1 MFHLTP
7 QEKSV
12 AVGLC
17 VIIFLGTLVN
27 IGLQKNLRVF
37 DWLHTAQ
44 KKSLATAININHA
57 SVDDLLRV
65 PGIGPKT
72 AQYIA
77 EYRHMNGPFTSLEPL
92 QSMKGMS
99 PQRYERIIK
108 YLKI

>member
-12 AVGLC
+12 VTSLC
-17 VIIFLGTLVN
+17 VIIFAGTLVN
-27 IGLQKNLRVF
+27 IGLQKNLRAF

-44 KKSLATAININHA
+44 KKSLATAININRA

-65 PGIGPKT
+65 PGIGVKT
-72 AQYIA
+72 AEYITT
-77 EYRHMNGPFTSLEPL
+77 YRHTNGPFTSLEPL
-92 QSMKGMS
+92 QLMKGMS
-99 PQRYERIIK
+99 PERYERIIK